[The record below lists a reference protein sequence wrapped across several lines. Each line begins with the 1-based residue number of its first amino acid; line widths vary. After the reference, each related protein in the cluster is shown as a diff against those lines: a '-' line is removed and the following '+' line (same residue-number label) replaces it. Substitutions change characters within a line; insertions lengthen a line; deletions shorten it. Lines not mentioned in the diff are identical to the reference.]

1 MLVVHFALG
10 ELLQASHKR
19 KATLFAKDGPRFV
32 SLNGSPVQ
40 CHTEPLCGLVWMLI
54 YGVLRGF

>member
-19 KATLFAKDGPRFV
+19 KAALFAKDGPRFV
-32 SLNGSPVQ
+32 SLNGSPYWTNFATGWPVRSAGNW
-40 CHTEPLCGLVWMLI
+40 P
-54 YGVLRGF
+54 RRS